1 METVKLNNGI
11 DMPIQGYGVYRMSPY
26 GTRLMAW
33 APLAQSS
40 DDLFFNEV
48 LKELAFSHGKTVTQ
62 VALRYLLQ
70 RGIIAIPKTTHRN
83 RMEENLQVF
92 DFTLSDAEMEAIKPL
107 DKEPDFQFS
116 HRNPEL
122 IRFLLE
128 YDKNNNPINK
138 ESR

>member
-11 DMPIQGYGVYRMSPY
+11 DMPILGYGVYRMSPY

-40 DDLFFNEV
+40 DDLFSNEV

-70 RGIIAIPKTTHRN
+70 RGIIAIPKTTRRN
-83 RMEENLQVF
+83 LLHALPVADIVQCACRAEPSNRTEYENIEFNPRMG
-92 DFTLSDAEMEAIKPL
+92 
-107 DKEPDFQFS
+107 
-116 HRNPEL
+116 
-122 IRFLLE
+122 
-128 YDKNNNPINK
+128 
-138 ESR
+138 